1 MVTDEKMVNTALT
14 RYRLGTIF
22 IWLGV
27 MTWLPFIVLR
37 IAGEKPSLFW
47 YLPVHLFGVVGG
59 SRLRSTALKEMD
71 SLAPKKNPLR
81 AVGHG
86 LIYIGILVWAP
97 YFYLR
102 LIAQQPVE
110 VLNFLPFHLAGVL
123 GGVFCIVLS
132 YLFGRKE

>member
-1 MVTDEKMVNTALT
+1 MVTDEKMINTALT

-37 IAGEKPSLFW
+37 IAGEKPSFFW

-59 SRLRSTALKEMD
+59 SRLRSAALKEMN

-86 LIYIGILVWAP
+86 LIYIGVLVWVP

-102 LIAQQPVE
+102 LIAQQPVD

-123 GGVFCIVLS
+123 GGVFCIALS
-132 YLFGRKE
+132 YVFSRKE

>member
-1 MVTDEKMVNTALT
+1 MVTDEKLVSTALT

-37 IAGEKPSLFW
+37 IAGEKPSFFW

-59 SRLRSTALKEMD
+59 SRLRSAALKEMD
-71 SLAPKKNPLR
+71 SPAPKKNPLG

-86 LIYIGILVWAP
+86 LIYIGVLVWAP
-97 YFYLR
+97 YFYLIDKSVKHR
-102 LIAQQPVE
+102 TNGGEAIVIQK
-110 VLNFLPFHLAGVL
+110 
-123 GGVFCIVLS
+123 GVFEGTRIQFIQEAIS
-132 YLFGRKE
+132 